1 MSSGS
6 LKPSCRRKPALHT
19 SGGPG
24 RRLFGDPATRRLL
37 DWAPAFAGVTTL
49 CLTLLHVAYATDPR
63 VYFSSQDNIQEQLRQ
78 AITQSM
84 RTIDGA
90 VYDVSSP
97 VLQQALRLAASRGV
111 SIRLIVDRTQ
121 HPSGNLSRWWDP
133 ALSIRHIAGRRKGH
147 GAMHHKFAIFDGA
160 EVVTGSYNWT
170 PGARYVNHENIIFE
184 DDPGIVTAYQQQFDH
199 LWESGEDAS
208 RDNDHPTRHH
218 RKRSRH
224 KKASDSSSDSFFQE
238 SSSL

>member
-1 MSSGS
+1 MGRSFWAS
-6 LKPSCRRKPALHT
+6 L
-19 SGGPG
+19 
-24 RRLFGDPATRRLL
+24 LL
-37 DWAPAFAGVTTL
+37 
-49 CLTLLHVAYATDPR
+49 LTLAGAASAADPR

-78 AITQSM
+78 AIAQSM

-97 VLQQALRLAASRGV
+97 VLQQALRQAASRGV
-111 SIRLIVDRTQ
+111 SIRLIVDRSQ
-121 HPSGNLSRWWDP
+121 HPSGNLSKWWDP
-133 ALSIRHIAGRRKGH
+133 ALSIRHLAGRRKGH

-170 PGARYVNHENIIFE
+170 PGARYVNHENILFE

-199 LWESGEDAS
+199 LWESGEDAAQDTGRS
-208 RDNDHPTRHH
+208 AHHH

-224 KKASDSSSDSFFQE
+224 NKSSNADSFSQE
-238 SSSL
+238 STSS